1 MLRKTSSNFADCLSC
16 SNNQGLTKR
25 HVLLVAVFFP
35 WQDGPEVRVVYT
47 DMRVEGREPGRGPGQ
62 ALAGFFLTTLTAQAC
77 GQGTR
82 RRGSQCSASGGAP
95 EPLWAWRSGAICVVE
110 PWERRSFLEL
120 ASTCPGAPR
129 PSIFCLLS
137 FTKMEREQ
145 ASVG

>member
-1 MLRKTSSNFADCLSC
+1 MLP
-16 SNNQGLTKR
+16 
-25 HVLLVAVFFP
+25 VAVFFP
-35 WQDGPEVRVVYT
+35 RQDGLAVHAVYT

-62 ALAGFFLTTLTAQAC
+62 ALAGFFLTRFTAQAC
-77 GQGTR
+77 GQGAR
-82 RRGSQCSASGGAP
+82 HRGSQCSASGGAP

-129 PSIFCLLS
+129 PRIFCLLS